1 MTINLNRFVE
11 TTEAV
16 VPLIDNWGKYQGRK
30 IELQAEDGWYKV
42 RLGNQVTIIKKASP
56 LEIRKALEP
65 EKKLMVYALGGEGVP
80 VNFDNFKKRGY
91 QESIPIYFMGG
102 QPFDIIE
109 IVLREDGRFYF
120 YGVNQRHQRE
130 LVRGVK
136 EAYQARRVLPELRGV
151 TPEIR
156 YAFMLGHL
164 QRESYEA
171 VESILKEGSLTISGS
186 QRDRITKQLQ
196 SSFSVVLKSAITKAG
211 GTYVGHRKLNQST
224 YAVDWR
230 VGDQLVKSHINADL
244 RIVSAGFC
252 LSGDDKRHSM
262 SSIIGLAKTFQENRP
277 LYITRE

>member
-1 MTINLNRFVE
+1 MTINLNRFVG

-16 VPLIDNWGKYQGRK
+16 VPLIDNWGKLNGRR

-42 RLGNQVTIIKKASP
+42 RLDSQATIIKKASP
-56 LEIRKALEP
+56 LEIRRTLEP
-65 EKKLMVYALGGEGVP
+65 MKKLMVYGLGGEGVP

-91 QESIPIYFMGG
+91 QESISVHFMGG
-102 QPFDIIE
+102 QPFDVLE
-109 IVLREDGRFYF
+109 IVLWEDGRFYF

-136 EAYQARRVLPELRGV
+136 EAYQARRILPDLRGV

-164 QRESYEA
+164 QRESYES
-171 VESILKEGSLTISGS
+171 VESILKEGGLAISGP
-186 QRDRITKQLQ
+186 QRDRITIQLQ
-196 SSFSVVLKSAITKAG
+196 SSFSNVLKSAITKAG
-211 GTYVGHRKLNQST
+211 GTYVGHHKLNQST

-230 VGDQLVKSHINADL
+230 VGGQLVKSHINADL
-244 RIVSAGFC
+244 RIISAGFC

-262 SSIIGLAKTFQENRP
+262 NSIIGLAKTFQENRP